1 MHRRTLFVKTFAIAS
16 VAASGCLAGAAHAQA
31 FPNKPITL
39 IVPFTAGGSSD
50 VHLRALAD
58 QASKILGQPIVI
70 DNKPGAVGTLG
81 PSLMATT
88 AKPDGYTIGMV
99 SLAVFRQ
106 PFIQKV
112 SYDPLKDFTYIIG
125 LSGYTYGLVVKA
137 DSPYKTLADLL
148 ADAKAKPGQVS
159 YGTTGVGTPQHIA
172 MEQLARSKGIQ
183 LLHIPFK
190 GLSEGNNALMGGHL
204 SAIAGGTSWA
214 QQVDNG
220 QFRLLATFGE
230 KRTRK
235 WSSVPTLK
243 ELGYGISESA
253 LYGIAGP
260 KGMRPEVVKTLHD
273 AFRKAMDTPEHKT
286 VLEKLEQDQ
295 HYMSP
300 EEFTKF
306 AAAKTAEM
314 KVLVD
319 KLGLKGGGQ

>member
-125 LSGYTYGLVVKA
+125 VSDNPFGLVVRE
-137 DSPYKTLADLL
+137 DREWKTLEQFIGHAKRNPGKVNIGVPGRGSPGHLVSDQIATQFDLKWTVVPYRGTANTMQALL
-148 ADAKAKPGQVS
+148 AGEIDAAAESTGWVPFVEGSKA
-159 YGTTGVGTPQHIA
+159 
-172 MEQLARSKGIQ
+172 
-183 LLHIPFK
+183 
-190 GLSEGNNALMGGHL
+190 
-204 SAIAGGTSWA
+204 
-214 QQVDNG
+214 
-220 QFRLLATFGE
+220 RLLAVFS
-230 KRTRK
+230 RQRFRK
-235 WSSVPTLK
+235 FPGVPTLIEQK
-243 ELGYGISESA
+243 IDAWDYSPWGIVA
-253 LYGIAGP
+253 PAGLDPAIAT
-260 KGMRPEVVKTLHD
+260 RLHD
-273 AFRKAMDTPEHKT
+273 AIRRVMEQPEFVHLLAT
-286 VLEKLEQDQ
+286 LAQEPL
-295 HYMSP
+295 YMSP
-300 EEFTKF
+300 QQYVAYVREALPQQKAIVEKYNLR
-306 AAAKTAEM
+306 AS
-314 KVLVD
+314 
-319 KLGLKGGGQ
+319 